1 MIDDLHRIDSEITA
15 RMTDL
20 VDLRRH
26 LHRNPELSRKEFKT
40 TALLRERYTHLGFD
54 VRVRSQGTGAL
65 AELTPHGFDPK
76 KHPTVALR
84 TDLDALPIAEENEV
98 DYRSQNDGVM
108 HACGHDVHMT
118 CAFGAAQALA
128 AIDHLPGRIRV
139 LLQHAEEIAPSG
151 AADMIAFGALDGVD
165 AILGLHC
172 DPQLPEG
179 VIGVRE
185 GALTASFD
193 RFIFKV
199 KGVSGHGARPHHTID
214 PIFAGVQLANALYS
228 AVSRRFDA
236 REPMV
241 ISIGEFRG
249 GAVPNAIPDLVTMTG
264 TVRTVSKDRRQHVR
278 PLLEQLAAGVAA
290 TTGATIELDL
300 YEGAPPI
307 LNNAALVGEFAEAA
321 RAILGDEG
329 VYEIPLPS
337 MGSEDFSNF
346 LDHAPGAMF
355 RLGTA
360 KAGRDVHLL
369 HTPLFDV
376 DERAIAH
383 GSKVLARAA
392 LRVLHKLADDR
403 DALR

>member
-1 MIDDLHRIDSEITA
+1 MTEAREPTLDDLPLRDDLRGKSPYGAPQLAVPVRLNTNENPHPPTQALIDDVVRSVREAAADLHRYPDRDA
-15 RMTDL
+15 
-20 VDLRRH
+20 
-26 LHRNPELSRKEFKT
+26 
-40 TALLRERYTHLGFD
+40 
-54 VRVRSQGTGAL
+54 
-65 AELTPHGFDPK
+65 
-76 KHPTVALR
+76 VALR
-84 TDLDALPIAEENEV
+84 TDLDALPISEENEV

-128 AIDHLPGRIRV
+128 AIEHLPGRIRV

-151 AADMIAFGALDGVD
+151 ASDMIDFGALEGVD

-193 RFIFKV
+193 RFIFTV
-199 KGVSGHGARPHHTID
+199 KGTGGHGARPHHTVD

-241 ISIGEFRG
+241 ISLGEFHG
-249 GAVPNAIPDLVTMTG
+249 GAVPNAIPDQVVMSG
-264 TVRTVSKDRRQHVR
+264 TVRTVSNERRKHVR
-278 PLLEQLAAGVAA
+278 PLLESLAAGVAA
-290 TTGATIELDL
+290 TTGTTIELDL

-307 LNNAALVGEFAEAA
+307 LNHKVLVEEFAGAA

-360 KAGRDVHLL
+360 KKDRAIHLL
-369 HTPLFDV
+369 HTPLFDI
-376 DERAIAH
+376 DERAIGH
-383 GSKVLARAA
+383 GAKVLARAA
-392 LRVLHKLADDR
+392 LQVLHRLSEDRNALASG
-403 DALR
+403 